1 MGFFDDAK
9 LAADLMKNI
18 NPSEMK
24 ELMARVKD
32 GQKALEGSV
41 KKIIDEEIKKR
52 GLVSREEVMK
62 IINDFAGR

>member
-9 LAADLMKNI
+9 LAADLMKNM

-24 ELMARVKD
+24 ELMTRAKENRKL
-32 GQKALEGSV
+32 LEDEV

-52 GLVSREEVMK
+52 GLVNREEVMK
-62 IINDFAGR
+62 IINDAAGR